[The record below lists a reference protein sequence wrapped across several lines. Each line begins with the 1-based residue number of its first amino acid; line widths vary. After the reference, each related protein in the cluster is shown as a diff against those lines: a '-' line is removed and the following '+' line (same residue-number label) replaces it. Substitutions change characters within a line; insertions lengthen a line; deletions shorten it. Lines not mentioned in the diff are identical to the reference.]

1 MSVDATIWAWKSPVQ
16 SSAQRVVLLSMADR
30 AGEGHTC
37 YPSVSRLAQDC
48 CLDRKT
54 VMRAID
60 QLEQLGLVRDT
71 GSIRGNGVK
80 VYQLIGVTGR
90 EDVPRTEK
98 TTSTKSGTSTKND
111 TSTKIGTATSTKNG
125 TSTSTKNG
133 TQNLPIEPISEPN
146 NNIKRS
152 DIAKTNK
159 FEFKA
164 KLIENGVSE
173 KLATEFMQVRK
184 AKGGVNTER
193 AFSLLSK
200 QIDKANLNFVQAIEF
215 CLNRQ
220 KPWAAFEAQ
229 WYFNE
234 QNRSSQPQQ
243 TNQPYQRRFGN
254 SQSQAPQ
261 MRDVTGEHA

>member
-1 MSVDATIWAWKSPVQ
+1 MSVDATIWAWKASVQ

-30 AGEGHTC
+30 AGENHTC

-60 QLEQLGLVRDT
+60 QLEELGLVKDT

-80 VYQLIGVTGR
+80 VYQLIGVLGR

-98 TTSTKSGTSTKND
+98 LTSTKSGTSTK
-111 TSTKIGTATSTKNG
+111 TGTGGKNG
-125 TSTSTKNG
+125 TSTSIKSGTCTSTKNG
-133 TQNLPIEPISEPN
+133 TQNLPIEPIIEPN
-146 NNIKRS
+146 NNIKRAS
-152 DIAKTNK
+152 TSKTNK
-159 FEFKA
+159 FDFKA
-164 KLIENGVSE
+164 KLVEQGVSE

-184 AKGGVNTER
+184 AKGGVSTER
-193 AFSLLSK
+193 AFSILSK
-200 QIDKANLNFVQAIEF
+200 QIEKANLTFVQAIEF

-234 QNRSSQPQQ
+234 QNRTAQPQQ
-243 TNQPYQRRFGN
+243 SKEPYQRRFGN
-254 SQSQAPQ
+254 TQQQAPS
-261 MRDVTGEHA
+261 MRDVVGEHA

>member
-133 TQNLPIEPISEPN
+133 TQNLPIESISEPN

-159 FEFKA
+159 FDFKA

-200 QIDKANLNFVQAIEF
+200 QIEKANLNFVQAIEF

-254 SQSQAPQ
+254 SQSQAPE

>member
-111 TSTKIGTATSTKNG
+111 TSTKIGTDTSTKNG

-159 FEFKA
+159 FDFKA

-184 AKGGVNTER
+184 AKGGV
-193 AFSLLSK
+193 
-200 QIDKANLNFVQAIEF
+200 
-215 CLNRQ
+215 
-220 KPWAAFEAQ
+220 
-229 WYFNE
+229 
-234 QNRSSQPQQ
+234 
-243 TNQPYQRRFGN
+243 G
-254 SQSQAPQ
+254 
-261 MRDVTGEHA
+261 